1 MMGDNFMFVDEYQEL
16 HDKIL
21 AGDDAGALAILSDLD
36 EMSRDDKI
44 NKIESFMRVL
54 LVHLV
59 KREAEGRTTG
69 SWDKS
74 IKVASLEIAWTN
86 RRRKAGGRFLDDDA
100 LVTALE
106 ETWPHAVKLAAIEV
120 RGGRHTALE
129 LAGMVSK
136 ETLLAEAFRLVKEGD
151 DS

>member
-1 MMGDNFMFVDEYQEL
+1 
-16 HDKIL
+16 
-21 AGDDAGALAILSDLD
+21 
-36 EMSRDDKI
+36 
-44 NKIESFMRVL
+44 MRRNPSTASSANR
-54 LVHLV
+54 
-59 KREAEGRTTG
+59 REAAWLSLRAAALPDE
-69 SWDKS
+69 S
-74 IKVASLEIAWTN
+74 IDRN
-86 RRRKAGGRFLDDDA
+86 RARSSSVRVTLYVRFPATADLLRLLQDLGVQPKDGHPRHTRQSNFDRP